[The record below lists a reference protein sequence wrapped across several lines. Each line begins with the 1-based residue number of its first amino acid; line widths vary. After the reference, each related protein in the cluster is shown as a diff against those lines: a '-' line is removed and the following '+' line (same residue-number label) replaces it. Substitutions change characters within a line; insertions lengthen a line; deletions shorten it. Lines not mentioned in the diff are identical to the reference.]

1 MEIEQDMN
9 IDSTESANDVYLFLK
24 ENNFLQ
30 LYWSSFDREDY
41 DDMKQLLEMTPD
53 ELEQALAQDIGI
65 KKIGHL
71 KRLKALLAI
80 HSTRGNSN
88 EKEYEDKDAKKSS
101 NKTQKLSASIASRL
115 LIPNPITEKHKFY
128 NELLYELFNDS
139 YELMTH
145 DAFILYVTG
154 QRQSRWKIK
163 QRLDSMRL
171 YKIKLAESKDGHWQ
185 NIRKY
190 VGDQVMLTSKDRKP
204 AERCVE
210 FMAGI
215 IQEVDSFIVECK
227 TLRSNLFDKENTVKP
242 WKADELLFLENIIKD
257 LSAIDTKMVKAK
269 GDIFQNVCYL
279 RRRVLESEAIQH
291 DNSRSKRRMKENKR
305 KSSNRKEQREA
316 VVRFFKK

>member
-1 MEIEQDMN
+1 M
-9 IDSTESANDVYLFLK
+9 
-24 ENNFLQ
+24 
-30 LYWSSFDREDY
+30 
-41 DDMKQLLEMTPD
+41 
-53 ELEQALAQDIGI
+53 
-65 KKIGHL
+65 
-71 KRLKALLAI
+71 
-80 HSTRGNSN
+80 
-88 EKEYEDKDAKKSS
+88 
-101 NKTQKLSASIASRL
+101 SASIASRL

-154 QRQSRWKIK
+154 QRQSQSKIK

-171 YKIKLAESKDGHWQ
+171 YKIGLTESKDGHWQ
-185 NIRKY
+185 NMRKY
-190 VGDQVMLTSKDRKP
+190 VGDQVMLTSKDMKP

-227 TLRSNLFDKENTVKP
+227 TLQSNLFDKENTVKP
-242 WKADELLFLENIIKD
+242 WKANELFFLENIIKD
-257 LSAIDTKMVKAK
+257 LSAINAKMVKAK

-291 DNSRSKRRMKENKR
+291 DNSRPNRRMKENKR
-305 KSSNRKEQREA
+305 KSSNGKEQ
-316 VVRFFKK
+316 